1 MTIEHQEAVLRHLSK
16 TKAILFFLFHK
27 EKFVRLSTEHDTAQN
42 ILGAEDIRRSYVD
55 GQYKPNVED
64 TAQLA
69 QNRTSELRQSLRHA
83 LLWVLC
89 STLLSSGVG
98 LALYCYFGVCPQWL
112 SSLLQLIGVAV
123 ILWATIWELGW
134 GVRSMDGNTLP
145 ERVHQWVFRLMY
157 VVGSS
162 LFFLA
167 YAWGTT
173 WAA

>member
-16 TKAILFFLFHK
+16 TKAVLSFLFRRSV
-27 EKFVRLSTEHDTAQN
+27 FIRLSIEHDIAQS
-42 ILGAEDIRRSYVD
+42 ILGAEDLRRSYVE
-55 GQYKPNVED
+55 GKYKPNVEY
-64 TAQLA
+64 TAELA
-69 QNRTSELRQSLRHA
+69 QQRTSELRQSFRHA
-83 LLWVLC
+83 FLWVLF
-89 STLLSSGVG
+89 STMLSSGIG
-98 LALYCYFGVCPQWL
+98 LSLQCYIGVCSQWL
-112 SSLLQLIGVAV
+112 SSVLQLIGVGI

-134 GVRSMDGNTLP
+134 GIRSMEGNTLP

-167 YAWGTT
+167 YTWGTK